1 MITRERKVL
10 IAGAIGAAILLFI
23 AFAWI
28 PMERARA
35 RLLAQVPRLE
45 ASVQSMERAA
55 TEVQRLRAMPAP
67 QASAAA
73 MPLAS
78 LVASGALTRDLPG
91 SQAALADERRV
102 RVNGGDLAYGALL
115 EAIASAQAVHGLRVE
130 SARIE
135 KLPAAGRVRAE
146 LVLARS

>member
-1 MITRERKVL
+1 MNLRERKVL
-10 IAGAIGAAILLFI
+10 QIGAIAAAILLFI

-35 RLLAQVPRLE
+35 RLAAELPRLE

-55 TEVQRLRAMPAP
+55 AEVQRLRAMPAP
-67 QASAAA
+67 KGPTVAT
-73 MPLAS
+73 PLAS
-78 LVASGALTRDLPG
+78 LVASGVLTRDLPG
-91 SQAALADERRV
+91 AQVSLADERRV

-115 EAIASAQAVHGLRVE
+115 EAIASAQAAHGLRVE